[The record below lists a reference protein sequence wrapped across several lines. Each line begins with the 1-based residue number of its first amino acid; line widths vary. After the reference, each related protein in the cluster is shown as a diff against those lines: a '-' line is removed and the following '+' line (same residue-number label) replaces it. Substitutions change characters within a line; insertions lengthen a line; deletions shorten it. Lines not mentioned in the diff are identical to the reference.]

1 MVDRAV
7 SRRVLLGAG
16 CALMGWIAAAGVQH
30 GPERTLDERYHHL
43 GNDRSK
49 DWPEASVEPEG
60 TRLDVRFES
69 RANAGEWT
77 LFVEQRSVDNVWRLK
92 ANGVEIAQLKAGPA
106 LVTRSYPL
114 PAGALVAGEN
124 VLSFEPDEPN
134 DDVVLGRVRLVEQSL
149 RELHRS
155 RPVRVRVRDAQNRSP
170 LPARITA
177 VDAQGKPALI
187 LYGERP
193 QTAVREGVI
202 YVPDDGASF
211 ELPIGTYSVYATRG
225 PEWSVATQT
234 LTLAEGGSTELE
246 FELRREVDTRGFV
259 AADTHIHTL
268 QFSGHGDAS
277 ADERQVTLAGEG
289 VELAVATDHNH
300 NTDYAPY
307 QRSLGFSR
315 HFTAVVG
322 NEVTTDV
329 GHFNGF
335 PLKAG
340 DALPDHKLSN
350 YVQIVAGIRAKG
362 AKVVILNHPRWPSHE
377 DSPFGNHHLDP
388 LLGRFDPPLELTVD
402 ATEMI
407 NATTEER
414 EPMLLFRDWFA
425 LLNRGV
431 RIFAVGS
438 SDSHT
443 VGEPVGQGRT
453 YVSSSTDDPAQ
464 INVDA
469 ACEAIKNGRTS
480 IGMGIFATIE
490 VDGRWRMGDTAT
502 PTDPDRWL
510 PIELRVRAPSWVTPR
525 KARLFVEGD
534 LLAEQDVPH
543 SSGAPTDVAL
553 RFELPFPTHDTW
565 VVCVVTGDNVDGP
578 YWPLLNPYTLAAT
591 NPVFLDVD
599 GDGWSCA
606 REIAER
612 MTGSMSD
619 EDLQRNWG
627 FCEGG
632 VRVHLAAQMVEKLG
646 PNATNAERRARLRS
660 LVGFSPSDGLRAET
674 GGARSSGHN
683 LFGRYMQR
691 FE

>member
-49 DWPEASVEPEG
+49 DWPEASVDPEG

-307 QRSLGFSR
+307 QRSLGLSR

-453 YVSSSTDDPAQ
+453 YVPSASDDPAR
-464 INVDA
+464 IDVDA

-480 IGMGIFATIE
+480 IGMGIFASLR
-490 VDGRWRMGDTAT
+490 VGDGAGPGDTVSGAAK
-502 PTDPDRWL
+502 L
-510 PIELRVRAPSWVTPR
+510 AFELRVQAPSWVRAR
-525 KARLFVEGD
+525 KAQMFVNGVVRE
-534 LLAEQDVPH
+534 ERDVPH
-543 SSGAPTDVAL
+543 AENAATDARL
-553 RFELPFPTHDTW
+553 DFELTPHAHDSW
-565 VVCVVTGDNVDGP
+565 VVFVVTGDGVDGP
-578 YWPLLNPYTLAAT
+578 YWPQLNAYTLAAT
-591 NPVFLDVD
+591 NPVFVDVD
-599 GDGWSCA
+599 GDGWQSA
-606 REIAER
+606 RELAQR
-612 MTGSMSD
+612 WVSAAANDD
-619 EDLQRNWG
+619 ELRARLASADSA
-627 FCEGG
+627 
-632 VRVHLAAQMVEKLG
+632 VRVHVLAAALDALG
-646 PNATNAERRARLRS
+646 ADAAKAAKAERLDALIGDGASLGESVREFRLR
-660 LVGFSPSDGLRAET
+660 
-674 GGARSSGHN
+674 
-683 LFGRYMQR
+683 